1 MMCIQLIAIISPLKN
16 LYHKVFKLNDYI
28 NLYIDN
34 VLIYFQNNQKPK
46 AIINIVDLNFGLP
59 SSNQKAINMGLM
71 DFFNSIPTHMD
82 FDGQARAENL
92 SRIIVVLFGV
102 VGLIWGYII
111 QQFSQTVYIL
121 GAGLVL
127 ATILTVPP
135 WPLYRLK
142 PLNWQKA
149 RPDPSEMTDSK
160 SSKKKK

>member
-1 MMCIQLIAIISPLKN
+1 MGLAAAATEISKHETEEIAT
-16 LYHKVFKLNDYI
+16 
-28 NLYIDN
+28 
-34 VLIYFQNNQKPK
+34 
-46 AIINIVDLNFGLP
+46 DLNGLCLD
-59 SSNQKAINMGLM
+59 QKRML
-71 DFFNSIPTHMD
+71 DYFKSIPTHMD

-102 VGLIWGYII
+102 VGLVWGYII

-142 PLNWQKA
+142 PLNWQKP
-149 RPDPSEMTDSK
+149 RPDPSEVTDSK
-160 SSKKKK
+160 SNKKKK

>member
-1 MMCIQLIAIISPLKN
+1 MGIRRTREFWQRPVIVHCNCPARFVIKMLE
-16 LYHKVFKLNDYI
+16 YFK
-28 NLYIDN
+28 
-34 VLIYFQNNQKPK
+34 
-46 AIINIVDLNFGLP
+46 
-59 SSNQKAINMGLM
+59 
-71 DFFNSIPTHMD
+71 SIPTHMD

-142 PLNWQKA
+142 PLKWQKA
-149 RPDPSEMTDSK
+149 RDLDSSDTK
-160 SSKKKK
+160 QNAKKKKSTPSHPSH

>member
-1 MMCIQLIAIISPLKN
+1 
-16 LYHKVFKLNDYI
+16 
-28 NLYIDN
+28 
-34 VLIYFQNNQKPK
+34 
-46 AIINIVDLNFGLP
+46 
-59 SSNQKAINMGLM
+59 M

-142 PLNWQKA
+142 PLNWPGNDLKECLA
-149 RPDPSEMTDSK
+149 RASQVLSK
-160 SSKKKK
+160 VV

>member
-1 MMCIQLIAIISPLKN
+1 MGVFLLNLIRYKS
-16 LYHKVFKLNDYI
+16 
-28 NLYIDN
+28 
-34 VLIYFQNNQKPK
+34 
-46 AIINIVDLNFGLP
+46 
-59 SSNQKAINMGLM
+59 INMGLL
-71 DFFNSIPTHMD
+71 DFVNSIPTHMD

-142 PLNWQKA
+142 RLNWQKPREIDGQPA
-149 RPDPSEMTDSK
+149 SDATK
-160 SSKKKK
+160 HSKKKK

>member
-1 MMCIQLIAIISPLKN
+1 
-16 LYHKVFKLNDYI
+16 
-28 NLYIDN
+28 
-34 VLIYFQNNQKPK
+34 
-46 AIINIVDLNFGLP
+46 
-59 SSNQKAINMGLM
+59 MGLM

-149 RPDPSEMTDSK
+149 RPDPSEMADSK
-160 SSKKKK
+160 SSKKKKFLGRLKLDTLSSELKELKNEEKNLKNKIK